1 MKRLAALV
9 LLAMLSCRGILGIGD
24 PSPLGPNESL
34 DGATPIVTDDAAAC
48 GFADLVNDAHNC
60 GKCGHDCKG
69 STCERALCKPV
80 LMTSSDS
87 EVFAVNDDR
96 VYALDR
102 GQLYRVEANGT
113 RLSLAT
119 GIAAPHAMHAS
130 AQHVLW
136 SDDNGVHLC
145 SITGCAADGPVQLS
159 ALGKKVGPIA
169 ELPDNAVLYPYIW
182 ANYSDSTVEKAT
194 ATPGTATVLSTNTQ
208 LMSAACAPAFA
219 EARSSAYAY
228 DTAAKHF
235 WLYAAEDAGGRNAG
249 PEPDHCALTASDDF
263 VFYTDAT
270 SVQRAAIQP
279 DKSLALGSVFATGQ
293 SAPKVVTANNT
304 FVYWAASTPQTDIV
318 RCPVASTA
326 TCTTP
331 AVVVG
336 AITTITALI
345 VEGDFV
351 YFATQVN
358 DATRIYKVAQ

>member
-1 MKRLAALV
+1 MKRLAAMV

-24 PSPLGPNESL
+24 PAPFGPDGGL
-34 DGATPIVTDDAAAC
+34 DGEAPIVTEDAAAC

-69 STCERALCKPV
+69 STCERAKCKPV

-87 EVFAVNDDR
+87 EVFAVADDR

-119 GIAAPHAMHAS
+119 GVAAPHAIYAS

-145 SITGCAADGPVQLS
+145 SITGCPADGPLQLS
-159 ALGKKVGPIA
+159 AAGKRVGPIA

-208 LMSAACAPAFA
+208 LMNAACAPAFA

-228 DTAAKHF
+228 DTAGKHF
-235 WLYAAEDAGGRNAG
+235 WLYAAEDAGTGRNAG
-249 PEPDHCALTASDDF
+249 PEPDHCALTASDDY
-263 VFYTDAT
+263 VFYTDST
-270 SVQRAAIQP
+270 SLQRAAIQP
-279 DKSLALGSVFATGQ
+279 DKTLALGAAFATNLA
-293 SAPKVVTANNT
+293 APKVVAANNT
-304 FVYWAASTPQTDIV
+304 FVYWAASTPQTNIV
-318 RCPVASTA
+318 RCPVTS
-326 TCTTP
+326 CTTQT
-331 AVVVG
+331 VVVE
-336 AITTITALI
+336 ATTTVTALTAA
-345 VEGDFV
+345 GDFV